1 MIYFD
6 NSATTKID
14 PAVLA
19 TYDKVAQTIW
29 GNPSS
34 LHKLGDRA
42 YQLLE
47 SSRKQ
52 IANLLGTKQD
62 EIFFTS
68 GGTESNNWA
77 IKGTAF
83 QKRQFG
89 KHLITSS
96 VEHASVANAFN
107 ALEYIGFRVTHLP
120 VDKEGRVNVNDLR
133 NALDSDTTLVS
144 IMGVNNEIGSIQP
157 IAEISDLLTNY
168 PTVSFH
174 VDNVQALGKN
184 IWSRVFTP
192 RVDFFSLSAHKFH
205 APRGTGILYKKEGK
219 MLDPL
224 HDGGGQE
231 KGLRSGTENLPAIA
245 GMAKAVRLLLENEP
259 EKAAREAAI
268 KEKIVNYLQGKPG
281 ITIFSPV
288 DDNFAPHILCFALE
302 GIRGE
307 TLVHTLEEYDIYTS
321 TTSACSSTKVDQ
333 ASTLVAMHVDDKIA
347 TSAIRLSF
355 DESNTLAEADEFIRV
370 FDKIYSHFAP
380 INHLGE

>member
-307 TLVHTLEEYDIYTS
+307 TLVYTLEEYDIYTS

-370 FDKIYSHFAP
+370 FDKIYRHFAP